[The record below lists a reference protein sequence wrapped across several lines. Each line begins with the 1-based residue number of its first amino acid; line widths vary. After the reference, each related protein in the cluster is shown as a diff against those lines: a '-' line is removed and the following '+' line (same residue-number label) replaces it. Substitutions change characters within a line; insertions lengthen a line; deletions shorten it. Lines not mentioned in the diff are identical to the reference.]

1 MKVENTDVN
10 FNQYVLYDY
19 VNDTENHDLFI
30 KLINNNGI
38 SHSSFSGYG
47 YGLTD
52 EFLVYSM
59 NNQGGK
65 YIEQLNELYSMINS
79 NDENLPPLD
88 KARNDALK
96 LHAKSLFNEH
106 VSDVIKKQ
114 LSYIKS
120 VRHYNLYL

>member
-38 SHSSFSGYG
+38 SHSSFRVLL

-52 EFLVYSM
+52 DFLVYSM

-65 YIEQLNELYSMINS
+65 YIEQLNELYSI
-79 NDENLPPLD
+79 
-88 KARNDALK
+88 
-96 LHAKSLFNEH
+96 
-106 VSDVIKKQ
+106 
-114 LSYIKS
+114 
-120 VRHYNLYL
+120 